1 MKVCGSTGGRN
12 LDQTRSS
19 IMTSAISSSGTSY
32 ASWAST
38 QSSQSMPRRPDAS
51 RMSEDLFSKLD
62 TKSQGYLE
70 QSDFETA
77 LSGLSDTSAS
87 AEELFSALDSD
98 EDGKVTQDELS
109 SRLQQLGEQLDS
121 QFQQMRMAESGMG
134 AMGGMPPPP
143 PPQGGEDGGL
153 SEDALTT
160 MASEASDSN
169 IASMF
174 SALATNFDAA
184 DTDGNGLVSASEARA
199 YGQSQE
205 TSTTSDSTGVAGPQA
220 SNEARLLK
228 QIMDL
233 AASYGS
239 NASASLSGSL
249 LSASA

>member
-1 MKVCGSTGGRN
+1 
-12 LDQTRSS
+12 
-19 IMTSAISSSGTSY
+19 MTSAISSSGMSY
-32 ASWAST
+32 ANWASA
-38 QSSQSMPRRPDAS
+38 QGSQAMPRRPDAS

-87 AEELFSALDSD
+87 AEELFTALDSN

-109 SRLQQLGEQLDS
+109 SRLQQLGDQLDS

-143 PPQGGEDGGL
+143 PPPQGGEDSGL
-153 SEDALTT
+153 SQDELTT
-160 MASEASDSN
+160 MASEASNSN
-169 IASMF
+169 LASMF
-174 SALATNFDAA
+174 SALATNFDTA
-184 DTDGNGLVSASEARA
+184 DADGDGLVSASEARA
-199 YGQSQE
+199 YGQSQQ
-205 TSTTSDSTGVAGPQA
+205 TSSTSASAGSGGQ
-220 SNEARLLK
+220 SVSSEARLLK

-239 NASASLSGSL
+239 NASASISGSL

>member
-1 MKVCGSTGGRN
+1 
-12 LDQTRSS
+12 
-19 IMTSAISSSGTSY
+19 MTSAISSSGMSY
-32 ASWAST
+32 TNWAST

-87 AEELFSALDSD
+87 AEELFTALDSN

-109 SRLQQLGEQLDS
+109 SRLQQLGDQLDS

-143 PPQGGEDGGL
+143 PPQGSDDSGL
-153 SEDALTT
+153 SQDELTT
-160 MASEASDSN
+160 MASETSN
-169 IASMF
+169 SNLASMF
-174 SALATNFDAA
+174 SALATNFDTA
-184 DTDGNGLVSASEARA
+184 DADGDGLVNASEAQA
-199 YGQSQE
+199 YGQAQPPSA
-205 TSTTSDSTGVAGPQA
+205 TSESATSGGQSV
-220 SNEARLLK
+220 SSEARLLK
-228 QIMDL
+228 QIMEL

-239 NASASLSGSL
+239 NASTSISGSL